1 MAVITNRKDDSLVK
15 TLEEVMKFLENYT
28 LAWHHWLMLLS
39 LLKLGGSG
47 TKGQILPVYRKEGFS
62 PHAIHKVFQTDLVD
76 LGEAVEVD
84 DDIDELTNKSTII
97 LTNDPKFR
105 SFLKKHVKLVLSTLK
120 TRTPK

>member
-1 MAVITNRKDDSLVK
+1 MITNRKEDSLVK
-15 TLEEVMKFLENYT
+15 TLEEVMNFLENYT

-47 TKGQILPVYRKEGFS
+47 TKGQILPIYRKEGFS
-62 PHAIHKVFQTDLVD
+62 PHAIHKVFQTDLID

-84 DDIDELTNKSTII
+84 GDIDNLTNKSTII
-97 LTNDPKFR
+97 LTDDPKFR
-105 SFLKKHVKLVLSTLK
+105 SFLKKHVKPVLNTFK